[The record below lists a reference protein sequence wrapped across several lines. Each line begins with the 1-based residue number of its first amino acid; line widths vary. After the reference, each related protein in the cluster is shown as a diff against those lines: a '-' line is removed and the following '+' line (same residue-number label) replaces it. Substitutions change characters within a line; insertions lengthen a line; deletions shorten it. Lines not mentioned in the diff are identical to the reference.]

1 MSEATGTGEATGGG
15 ISVEQWLELA
25 DDVAREARMFTDV
38 VDGLVHDPV
47 GEAREAA
54 VPLLLTALA
63 SVQSAGAVIGVI
75 ADAPLPDADAYDE
88 WVESETPA
96 TSTTSYKRL
105 VRGLGAI
112 LDEADA
118 YARLAHPYDSDPDDV
133 VEVRLSDDIAEI
145 YRALGDGLDAYD
157 AGFRMHA
164 VAEWQETY
172 RVHWGHH
179 AASAVVALH
188 ALLAFGVEE
197 DEDED
202 AGEQQ

>member
-1 MSEATGTGEATGGG
+1 MSEATETVAGGG

-38 VDGLVHDPV
+38 VDGLVNDPV

-75 ADAPLPDADAYDE
+75 SDAPLPDADAYDD
-88 WVESETPA
+88 WVEAETPA
-96 TSTTSYKRL
+96 SSSSTSYKRL
-105 VRGLGAI
+105 LRALGAI
-112 LDEADA
+112 LDQADA

-133 VEVRLSDDIAEI
+133 VEVRLSDDIAEV
-145 YRALGDGLDAYD
+145 YRALDDGLEAYD

-164 VAEWQETY
+164 VAQWQETY

-179 AASAVVALH
+179 AAGAVVALH
-188 ALLAFGVEE
+188 ALLAFGTDD
-197 DEDED
+197 DEDDDDED
-202 AGEQQ
+202 DDE

>member
-1 MSEATGTGEATGGG
+1 MSDEPDTSDAAGGG
-15 ISVEQWLELA
+15 ITVEQWLELA

-38 VDGLVHDPV
+38 VDGLVNDPV

-75 ADAPLPDADAYDE
+75 SDAPLPETDAYDE
-88 WVESETPA
+88 WVESETPGA
-96 TSTTSYKRL
+96 SSTSYKRL
-105 VRGLGAI
+105 LRALGNV

-133 VEVRLSDDIAEI
+133 IEARLSDDVAEV
-145 YRALGDGLDAYD
+145 YRGLDDGLQAYD

-164 VAEWQETY
+164 VAQWQETY

-188 ALLAFGVEE
+188 ALLAYGSEE
-197 DEDED
+197 HDER
-202 AGEQQ
+202 

>member
-1 MSEATGTGEATGGG
+1 MSEATGTTDALSGSG

-38 VDGLVHDPV
+38 VDGLVNDPV

-75 ADAPLPDADAYDE
+75 SDAPLPDADAYDE
-88 WVESETPA
+88 WVESETPTA
-96 TSTTSYKRL
+96 SSTSYKRL
-105 VRGLGAI
+105 VRALGAI

-133 VEVRLSDDIAEI
+133 IEVRLSDDIAEV
-145 YRALGDGLDAYD
+145 YRALDDGLQAYD

-164 VAEWQETY
+164 VGQWQETY
-172 RVHWGHH
+172 RVQWGHH
-179 AASAVVALH
+179 AANAVVALH

-197 DEDED
+197 DDE
-202 AGEQQ
+202 EE

>member
-1 MSEATGTGEATGGG
+1 MSEPPDVTDAAGGG
-15 ISVEQWLELA
+15 ISVEQWLDLA
-25 DDVAREARMFTDV
+25 DDVAREARTFTDV
-38 VDGLVHDPV
+38 VDGLVNDPV

-75 ADAPLPDADAYDE
+75 SDAPLPDADAYDE
-88 WVESETPA
+88 WVESETPSA
-96 TSTTSYKRL
+96 SSTSYRRL
-105 VRGLGAI
+105 VRALGNV

-133 VEVRLSDDIAEI
+133 VEVRLSDDVAEV
-145 YRALGDGLDAYD
+145 YRALDDGLQAYD

-164 VAEWQETY
+164 VAQWQETY

-188 ALLAFGVEE
+188 ALLAYGSE
-197 DEDED
+197 D
-202 AGEQQ
+202 GEQ